1 MILEPAERRPQTIK
15 LNKMK
20 QQRNIFQKKEQDKI
34 SEQLNEVEIG
44 NQLEKEFKVMI
55 VNMI

>member
-1 MILEPAERRPQTIK
+1 MEPAERRPQTIN